1 MKLREVEIFP
11 ESHLVVLRLFAVCS
25 VAQSCER
32 DVTHV
37 GEGLPATFAA
47 VYEHEVSSGFHARR
61 LSACLWIDPSW
72 EYDKMTAFK

>member
-1 MKLREVEIFP
+1 MKLREVEFFP
-11 ESHLVVLRLFAVCS
+11 ESRLVVLRLFAVCS

-47 VYEHEVSSGFHARR
+47 VYEQEISSGFQACR
-61 LSACLWIDPSW
+61 LSACLFPSW
-72 EYDKMTAFK
+72 EYDKMTAFN